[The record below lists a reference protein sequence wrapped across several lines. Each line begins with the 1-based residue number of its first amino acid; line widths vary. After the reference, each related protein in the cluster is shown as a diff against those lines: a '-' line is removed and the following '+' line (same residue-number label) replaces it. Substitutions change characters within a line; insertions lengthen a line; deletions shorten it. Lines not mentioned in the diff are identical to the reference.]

1 MPTTLPPSLAEA
13 KLRFQHAAAEI
24 QDTYE
29 ARRPTETNQVTPG
42 QLSEA
47 INQFFDIITRL
58 DREEGEI
65 GPIKDDVTQL
75 GDYGMTL
82 ITDLAAWAAQL
93 NLPTTRYD
101 LEIVTLAAAD
111 WIMRHQG
118 QIRTLE
124 PVVNALA
131 NFANRMHDPSSLEP
145 LANFMG
151 RVIQASAS
159 LIKEDLEK
167 NNPGRPW
174 RVLHLNRG
182 IVATR
187 THNPTIME
195 QVFDDL
201 VRYLPEDA
209 AAFFAEGMHQ
219 MEALNYPPQ
228 VRQVMGRYFDR
239 WTRPRMH

>member
-29 ARRPTETNQVTPG
+29 ARRPAETNQVTPG

-111 WIMRHQG
+111 
-118 QIRTLE
+118 
-124 PVVNALA
+124 
-131 NFANRMHDPSSLEP
+131 
-145 LANFMG
+145 
-151 RVIQASAS
+151 
-159 LIKEDLEK
+159 
-167 NNPGRPW
+167 
-174 RVLHLNRG
+174 
-182 IVATR
+182 
-187 THNPTIME
+187 
-195 QVFDDL
+195 
-201 VRYLPEDA
+201 
-209 AAFFAEGMHQ
+209 
-219 MEALNYPPQ
+219 
-228 VRQVMGRYFDR
+228 
-239 WTRPRMH
+239 